1 VITTGDNKTV
11 IVPNGAVSNSPITN
25 YSTQATR
32 RVDIVF
38 GIGYDD
44 DLKKAKS
51 VLESIIAADARI
63 LTDPAPM
70 VVISNLGDNSVDITT
85 RSWVN
90 AADYWGVYFDLVE
103 NVKLTFD
110 EQGISFPFPQ
120 RDVHLY
126 KSVD

>member
-1 VITTGDNKTV
+1 
-11 IVPNGAVSNSPITN
+11 
-25 YSTQATR
+25 
-32 RVDIVF
+32 
-38 GIGYDD
+38 
-44 DLKKAKS
+44 
-51 VLESIIAADARI
+51 
-63 LTDPAPM
+63 M
-70 VVISNLGDNSVDITT
+70 VVISKLGDNSVDITT

-90 AADYWGVYFDLVE
+90 EADYWGVYFDLVE

>member
-1 VITTGDNKTV
+1 
-11 IVPNGAVSNSPITN
+11 
-25 YSTQATR
+25 
-32 RVDIVF
+32 
-38 GIGYDD
+38 
-44 DLKKAKS
+44 
-51 VLESIIAADARI
+51 
-63 LTDPAPM
+63 M